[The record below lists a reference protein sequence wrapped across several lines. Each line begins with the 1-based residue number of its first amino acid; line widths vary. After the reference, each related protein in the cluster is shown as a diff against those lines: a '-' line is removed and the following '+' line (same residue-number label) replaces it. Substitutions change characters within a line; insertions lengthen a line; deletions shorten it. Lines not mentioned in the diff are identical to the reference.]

1 MSLKQ
6 LKLDYINFITQSY
19 NSIGFDPNKI
29 GVLFSLI
36 LEQDYLTQDQ
46 IMSLTGFS
54 RSTVSSALSDLMSLT
69 SQFPVLQTK
78 KPGDSRKYYKCPL
91 NFEQYS
97 RIFFTASF
105 EISDFNMD
113 FLGDL
118 LNKLEAFEP
127 SNPSVEHV
135 KKYFRYLMRAQ
146 EFYKTFIEHSKS
158 KLEEYFNTKELDS
171 EVFIKKHKNRI
182 KSFKETKF
190 NSVAYSE
197 TKFDEIKRE
206 FLTTMQN
213 ISGYYTGRKELIGVF
228 LSLYLEYDPVTQDC
242 IMELT
247 GYSRSTVSESLSI
260 LSKLNRIQVI
270 KKPKDR
276 KKYYKPFVKIED
288 YGFLK
293 FQNVKHFF
301 TQLITIM
308 NIKFIPELEKL
319 SINKQLKIKYK
330 NFFESNIYHFEHLLK
345 YTEIMHEI
353 IFKQF
358 LKVIKKA

>member
-78 KPGDSRKYYKCPL
+78 RPGDSRKYYKCPL

-135 KKYFRYLMRAQ
+135 KKYFRYLIRAQ
-146 EFYKTFIEHSKS
+146 EFYKTFIEHSKDE
-158 KLEEYFNTKELDS
+158 LEKYFNTKELDS
-171 EVFIKKHKNRI
+171 EVFIKKHTSKI
-182 KSFKETKF
+182 KSLTKTKINPTKYSEIQFKE
-190 NSVAYSE
+190 
-197 TKFDEIKRE
+197 IKKE

-213 ISGYYTGRKELIGVF
+213 ISGYYTGRNELIGVF
-228 LSLYLEYDPVTQDC
+228 LALYLESEPVTQDN

-247 GYSRSTVSESLSI
+247 EYSRSTVSESLSI
-260 LSKLNRIQVI
+260 LTKLNRAQII

-276 KKYYKPFVKIED
+276 KKYYKPFVNIED

-308 NIKFIPELEKL
+308 NIKFIPELEKI
-319 SINKQLKIKYK
+319 SINKQMKKKYK
-330 NFFESNIYHFEHLLK
+330 TFFESNIYHFEHLLK
-345 YTEIMHEI
+345 YTEVMHEI
-353 IFKQF
+353 IYKQF
-358 LKVIKKA
+358 LKDIKQA